1 MGCDTQTRTHPVHAP
16 RFNPRIH
23 MVATNANNAS
33 SNANTFQST
42 HPYGVR
48 QIRLR
53 GTRLMAVVSIHAPA
67 WGATSSL
74 SRIPSNVAGVQSTHP
89 CGVRQVGRIV
99 GVGQV
104 LFQSTHP
111 HGVRRGASI
120 NRVVLLCF
128 NPRTRMGCDTYR
140 ATASYPVP
148 TFQSPHPHGVRPG

>member
-89 CGVRQVGRIV
+89 CGVRQGECRFLNTPLTGFNPRTRVGCDK
-99 GVGQV
+99 
-104 LFQSTHP
+104 L
-111 HGVRRGASI
+111 GASLVSV
-120 NRVVLLCF
+120 RFCF
-128 NPRTRMGCDTYR
+128 NPRTRMGCD
-140 ATASYPVP
+140 AEQA
-148 TFQSPHPHGVRPG
+148 